1 MHAQAIEAMLREIY
15 GSTNYLCAY
24 GLIDLMLVILE
35 GGTRDMG
42 TTFHLLND
50 VILPYMQRDRVLAAF
65 IQMDIEMKGHCW
77 VSDKHQL
84 DNFSFEAYTSSY
96 QNKLI

>member
-1 MHAQAIEAMLREIY
+1 
-15 GSTNYLCAY
+15 
-24 GLIDLMLVILE
+24 
-35 GGTRDMG
+35 MG

-65 IQMDIEMKGHCW
+65 IQMDMEMKGRCW

-84 DNFSFEAYTSSY
+84 DNFLFEAYTSSY
-96 QNKLI
+96 

>member
-1 MHAQAIEAMLREIY
+1 MLRETY

-65 IQMDIEMKGHCW
+65 I
-77 VSDKHQL
+77 
-84 DNFSFEAYTSSY
+84 
-96 QNKLI
+96 

>member
-1 MHAQAIEAMLREIY
+1 
-15 GSTNYLCAY
+15 
-24 GLIDLMLVILE
+24 MLVILE

-65 IQMDIEMKGHCW
+65 I
-77 VSDKHQL
+77 
-84 DNFSFEAYTSSY
+84 
-96 QNKLI
+96 